1 MIEGGKNQ
9 QIIPGIQSS
18 VKTGGQG
25 LSGSPI
31 MKDRYVTIQYAM
43 EKLSCTER
51 HIYDLIVAG
60 KLEASK
66 IGSRAVRV
74 SELALLAFVEK
85 NKINP
90 EDFFDPDKE
99 KKPPTLATTV
109 AKSRWMNK
117 K

>member
-1 MIEGGKNQ
+1 VIESGKKQ
-9 QIIPGIQSS
+9 QIIPGIQGQ
-18 VKTGGQG
+18 VKTGRQG

-31 MKDRYVTIQYAM
+31 MKDRYITIQYAM

-66 IGSRAVRV
+66 IGSRAVRI
-74 SELALLAFVEK
+74 SELSLLAFVEK

-99 KKPPTLATTV
+99 KKPTPQTTV
-109 AKSRWMNK
+109 VKSRWMNK